1 MSEYLGTSEF
11 ITKQDREL
19 TEQIE
24 EYLHLNPWNV
34 QQIVYKII
42 QTFMLSNDPKKMG
55 YTFDQKYAIKKEDSQ
70 IDLEIAFN
78 YKADTASKRPA
89 IFIARANADI
99 RYPTMRNL
107 VGMNPAE
114 SEQFKLAMISLPITV
129 SVVAGPVGF
138 VEQLADYVK
147 QALMYFAQNIQ
158 NDFGFARFRLVSIAT
173 PKFYLESKE
182 NFVVELA
189 LQVEYNDNWVVRGDH
204 LKLKTFSAA
213 IFDSV
218 VKKPLELQ

>member
-1 MSEYLGTSEF
+1 MSEYTGISEF

-19 TEQIE
+19 SECSPNC
-24 EYLHLNPWNV
+24 LHLNPWNV
-34 QQIVYKII
+34 QQIIYKII
-42 QTFMLSNDPKKMG
+42 QTFMLTNNPKDMG
-55 YTFDQKYAIKKEDSQ
+55 YTFEQKYALKKEESQ

-89 IFIARANADI
+89 VFVARSNADI
-99 RYPTMRNL
+99 KYPTMRNTL
-107 VGMNPAE
+107 GVNYKE
-114 SEQFKLAMISLPITV
+114 SEEFKLALITLPITV
-129 SVVAGPVGF
+129 SVVASPVGF

-147 QALMYFAQNIQ
+147 QPLMYFAQHIQ
-158 NDFGFARFRLVSIAT
+158 EDFGFSKFRLVSIAT
-173 PKFYLESKE
+173 PKLYLEAKD

-218 VKKPLELQ
+218 VKKPLEFQ